1 MSENEG
7 CTLCISVAHS
17 IKQFWKLTRNVG
29 RVSCVCLSAPT
40 RLLPNWRCQYALH
53 KYQVFHLHSP
63 IPQLNPKA
71 LHPAP
76 IFICIVKPISTLM
89 RVDLWPLCPYGGS
102 TLAAAPDPVC
112 CLSCHANC
120 LQICLAAVKVLLKIR
135 Y

>member
-1 MSENEG
+1 MHKCGTLYQTILEIDSQLGPCQLCLSACPPPLACCLIGAVNM
-7 CTLCISVAHS
+7 LCISIKYS
-17 IKQFWKLTRNVG
+17 IYI
-29 RVSCVCLSAPT
+29 P
-40 RLLPNWRCQYALH
+40 
-53 KYQVFHLHSP
+53 P
-63 IPQLNPKA
+63 ITKPNPKA

-102 TLAAAPDPVC
+102 TLADAVAAAPVC